1 MDFFRLLSD
10 WSETSWIQPIR
21 VGGISDK
28 SIPNAEPDNEN
39 VNRSIVLLG
48 LRLSSGVDVFRIYH
62 ADWPNLDAKI
72 IMLLHTPFL
81 LRIYPDSSYQNQN
94 CQVTGFFLSK
104 NFCSR
109 IFLSKQSFSF
119 SIPTKLICA
128 IYLYLAAFKES
139 FDKVTVTVLL
149 IHLVRQVGDRP

>member
-1 MDFFRLLSD
+1 MVSNIRHQHRCDPDEVFFRLIDIICKQL
-10 WSETSWIQPIR
+10 ETL
-21 VGGISDK
+21 K
-28 SIPNAEPDNEN
+28 SNPNAEPDNEN

-72 IMLLHTPFL
+72 IMLLHTTFL
-81 LRIYPDSSYQNQN
+81 VTYHKIIWQLEIALRIYPDSSYQNQN

-109 IFLSKQSFSF
+109 IFYRS
-119 SIPTKLICA
+119 
-128 IYLYLAAFKES
+128 YLFH
-139 FDKVTVTVLL
+139 FQF
-149 IHLVRQVGDRP
+149 RQNLFVQFIFI

>member
-1 MDFFRLLSD
+1 MTKTEVFRLINIICKQL
-10 WSETSWIQPIR
+10 ENLN
-21 VGGISDK
+21 

-109 IFLSKQSFSF
+109 IFFIEAIFFIFDSNKTYLCNLSLFS
-119 SIPTKLICA
+119 SIQI
-128 IYLYLAAFKES
+128 I
-139 FDKVTVTVLL
+139 V
-149 IHLVRQVGDRP
+149 